1 MYDDYVA
8 PFLSGVRRTCVKA
21 LSCLYTVTPDFGFV
35 IDTHPE
41 SERVMIVSACSGHGF
56 KHSPAIGEAL
66 SEWVIE
72 GKSGIDLR
80 PFAFKRFL
88 AGRP

>member
-1 MYDDYVA
+1 MS
-8 PFLSGVRRTCVKA
+8 PTCVKA
-21 LSCLYTVTPDFGFV
+21 LSCLYTVTPHFGFV

-66 SEWVIE
+66 ARWAIDGET
-72 GKSGIDLR
+72 GIDLR
-80 PFAFKRFL
+80 PFAFKRAL
-88 AGRP
+88 AGTG